1 MNIDETYEN
10 QEYVE
15 SSDSLPQ
22 NVIDSVI
29 METFEASEEFIE
41 KYTQFI
47 EQCTKSMIEQVLA
60 HLADLINFYQYRPCS
75 PATIL
80 YLCRWT
86 TLRLMPLTLTTFYS
100 EIAIKLRK
108 IFLIH
113 HHQITLSSDDANLL
127 NFTYCSC

>member
-75 PATIL
+75 AATIL